1 MFPLTPGVW
10 FLQPANDVDKV
21 DLPSLHSAQILT
33 QFDATAWLQRRICDQ
48 CRLISHALAIIPP
61 LHDRR
66 QLDKAR
72 ASQSVERFR
81 VQADAPE
88 SLDGS

>member
-33 QFDATAWLQRRICDQ
+33 NST
-48 CRLISHALAIIPP
+48 
-61 LHDRR
+61 
-66 QLDKAR
+66 QLRGYNEGFVINA
-72 ASQSVERFR
+72 
-81 VQADAPE
+81 
-88 SLDGS
+88 G